1 MDKWVYHK
9 PLCIIAPQLFEL
21 CECKDATVDK
31 VRSGEVHIT
40 FRRWLL
46 EDLRLSWEQIW
57 RDALSFH
64 LEVEADRIT

>member
-1 MDKWVYHK
+1 M
-9 PLCIIAPQLFEL
+9 
-21 CECKDATVDK
+21 